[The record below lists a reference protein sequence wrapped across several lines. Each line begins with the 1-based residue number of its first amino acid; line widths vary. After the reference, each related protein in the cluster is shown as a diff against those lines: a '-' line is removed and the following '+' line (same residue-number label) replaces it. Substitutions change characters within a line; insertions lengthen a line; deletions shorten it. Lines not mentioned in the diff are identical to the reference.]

1 MPTENFQTHMTQD
14 LREPQNDHPSL
25 ASRCCEFA
33 EDSIRE
39 NPMAATLT
47 AFGLGVGLGA
57 VVGVL
62 LAEPPSRSRRQ
73 TAEVLGRR
81 MLDSIAET
89 LPDSVRRYVS

>member
-1 MPTENFQTHMTQD
+1 MPTENFQTRMTHD
-14 LREPQNDHPSL
+14 LRGPQNDHPSL
-25 ASRCCEFA
+25 VSRCCQFT

-47 AFGLGVGLGA
+47 AFGLGVGVGA

-73 TAEVLGRR
+73 TAEMLGRR
-81 MLDSIAET
+81 MLDSIAES